1 MSRTT
6 RALAAATAA
15 ATLTLIV
22 TGPGAVAAPTGHAVS
37 ADAKPAS
44 KPAKPAKP
52 VKGKSATVGQRQ
64 VMRDLDRAMRALDRA
79 VKSSRI
85 APLSETT
92 QAGLLANVETEKT
105 GLVALRDALVAADS
119 TADVRQVRTDLRGLR
134 IANYVVAVNQLRQA
148 EALVDVAAAD
158 VEAAALVASAI
169 TKALTVTA
177 AADKSLLAEV
187 RADLNAAR
195 ALLGT
200 DDAETV
206 VG

>member
-15 ATLTLIV
+15 AALTLTV
-22 TGPGAVAAPTGHAVS
+22 TGPVAVAAPAGHTGS

-44 KPAKPAKP
+44 KPAKP
-52 VKGKSATVGQRQ
+52 VKGKSAAVGQRQ
-64 VMRDLDRAMRALDRA
+64 VLRDLDRAMRALDRA

>member
-15 ATLTLIV
+15 ATLTLTV
-22 TGPGAVAAPTGHAVS
+22 TGPVAVAAPTGHAVS

-44 KPAKPAKP
+44 KP

-79 VKSSRI
+79 VKPSRI
-85 APLSETT
+85 TPLSETA

-119 TADVRQVRTDLRGLR
+119 TADVRQVRTDLRDLR

-148 EALVDVAAAD
+148 EALVEVAAAD
-158 VEAAALVASAI
+158 VEATALVASAI

-177 AADKSLLAEV
+177 AADKALLADV

-195 ALLGT
+195 ALLGI

>member
-15 ATLTLIV
+15 AALALTV
-22 TGPGAVAAPTGHAVS
+22 TGPVAVAAPAGHAVS

-44 KPAKPAKP
+44 KPAKP

-79 VKSSRI
+79 VKPSRI
-85 APLSETT
+85 SPLSDAT

-105 GLVALRDALVAADS
+105 GLVALRDALVAADD
-119 TADVRQVRTDLRGLR
+119 TADVRAVRTDLRDLR

-148 EALVDVAAAD
+148 EALTVVAAAD
-158 VEAAALVASAI
+158 AQATALVASAI
-169 TKALTVTA
+169 SKALTVTA
-177 AADKSLLAEV
+177 AADKSLLADV
-187 RADLNAAR
+187 RADLDAAR
-195 ALLGT
+195 ALLGV

-206 VG
+206 G

>member
-15 ATLTLIV
+15 AALALTV
-22 TGPGAVAAPTGHAVS
+22 TGPAAVAAPAGHAVS

-44 KPAKPAKP
+44 KQAKP

-64 VMRDLDRAMRALDRA
+64 VLRDLDRAMRALDRA

-134 IANYVVAVNQLRQA
+134 IANYVVAVNQLRRA

-177 AADKSLLAEV
+177 AADKSLLADV

-200 DDAETV
+200 DDAEAV

>member
-15 ATLTLIV
+15 AALALTV
-22 TGPGAVAAPTGHAVS
+22 TGPVAVAAPPGHAVS

-44 KPAKPAKP
+44 KPAKP

-79 VKSSRI
+79 VKPSRI
-85 APLSETT
+85 SPLSDAT

-105 GLVALRDALVAADS
+105 GLVALRDALVAADD
-119 TADVRQVRTDLRGLR
+119 TADVRAVRTDLRGLR

-148 EALVDVAAAD
+148 EALTVVAAAD
-158 VEAAALVASAI
+158 AQATALVASAI
-169 TKALTVTA
+169 SKALTVTA
-177 AADKSLLAEV
+177 AADKSLLADV
-187 RADLNAAR
+187 RADLDAAR
-195 ALLGT
+195 ALLGV

-206 VG
+206 G